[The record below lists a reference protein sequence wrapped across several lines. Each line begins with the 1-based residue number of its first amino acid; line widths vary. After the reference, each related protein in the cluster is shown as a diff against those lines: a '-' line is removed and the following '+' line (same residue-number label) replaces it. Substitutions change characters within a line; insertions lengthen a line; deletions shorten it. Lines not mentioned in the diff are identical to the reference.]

1 MRLKRFDCHLYE
13 KLRDE
18 EFALEY
24 LKAASEEGMEELL
37 HALRDV
43 ASAQDGGIA
52 RVARQAGVGRES
64 MYKSLSEDG
73 NPHVRTLASILAAMG
88 MRFCVAK
95 SNTACTSDT

>member
-1 MRLKRFDCHLYE
+1 MRLRRFEDHLYE
-13 KLRDE
+13 QLRNE

-52 RVARQAGVGRES
+52 RVAREAGVGRES
-64 MYKSLSEDG
+64 MYKSLSDNG
-73 NPHVRTLASILAAMG
+73 NPHVRTLASILSAMG
-88 MRFCVAK
+88 MRFCIAR
-95 SNTACTSDT
+95 SDTTCTSDS